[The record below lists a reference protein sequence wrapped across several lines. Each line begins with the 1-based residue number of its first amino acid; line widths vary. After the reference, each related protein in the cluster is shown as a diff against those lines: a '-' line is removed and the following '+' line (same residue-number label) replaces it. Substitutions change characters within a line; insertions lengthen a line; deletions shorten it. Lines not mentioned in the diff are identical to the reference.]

1 MSCSSAR
8 RSDTHARTPA
18 EVNSLIAELDA
29 QTTDAKKL
37 RAENHKL
44 REDVALYWMATPAL
58 VKTLTELTRVAPK
71 AVPETTSNKR
81 VPSVTGM
88 ASPVSIPELMVP
100 MAATPVRAGAR
111 VTTAPGIGV
120 KVLSGVVDS
129 YSWAVSTNVVPA
141 RTSATVV
148 LAKALIDVIVPFLG
162 MEKAMSGTVVASIT
176 TPEA

>member
-8 RSDTHARTPA
+8 RSETQARTPA
-18 EVNSLIAELDA
+18 EVNSLIEPANELPA
-29 QTTDAKKL
+29 PL
-37 RAENHKL
+37 P
-44 REDVALYWMATPAL
+44 EDVALYWMATPAL
-58 VKTLTELTRVAPK
+58 VKTLTALRRVSPE

-88 ASPVSIPELMVP
+88 TSPVSIPELMVP
-100 MAATPVRAGAR
+100 MGAIPVRAGAR
-111 VTTAPGIGV
+111 VTTAPGIGK

-129 YSWAVSTNVVPA
+129 YSWAVSVNVVPT
-141 RTSATVV
+141 RPSATVV

-176 TPEA
+176 PPKG